1 MEFEEMQ
8 VIWNSQNN
16 EKLFAINE
24 DALHRQIR
32 RKSGSVNHLL
42 TLFEGIM
49 VLSNLVAGGLL
60 MADAVLGDGSTFQF
74 VIAAVYLAYAI
85 FAVFRRL
92 WRRRIEVRFEETV
105 VGELDKA
112 LWQIDYHI
120 RQARSITWWYIL
132 PLALVIGGNF
142 VLTGKLLW
150 ALVFLLVL
158 VPISYFGTR
167 WEINKWY
174 VPKRRELEMLREA
187 VLAPEGRGNNEL

>member
-24 DALHRQIR
+24 AALHKQIR

-42 TLFEGIM
+42 TFFEGMM
-49 VLSNLVAGGLL
+49 VLGNLVAGGLL
-60 MADAVLGDGSTFQF
+60 MVDAIMGDGSTFQF
-74 VIAAVYLAYAI
+74 VIAAVYLSYAV
-85 FAVFRRL
+85 FAVIRRL
-92 WRRRIEVRFEETV
+92 WRRRVEVRFEETI

-120 RQARSITWWYIL
+120 RQARSIAWWYLL
-132 PLALVIGGNF
+132 PLALVVSVNF
-142 VLTGKLLW
+142 FLTGKLIW
-150 ALVFLLVL
+150 ALGVLLVL
-158 VPISYFGTR
+158 VPVGYFGTR

-174 VPKRRELEMLREA
+174 IPKQRELEAMRKTL
-187 VLAPEGRGNNEL
+187 LAPEVEI